1 MPLLILFLLFL
12 FLAPWMLLP
21 LLFFFVIL
29 VFLLPFGFTLYSL
42 YTILTVPVEIWRIA
56 TNKKLRKNHALEHA
70 TINVIEEKFG
80 PSNLA
85 GLARKE
91 GFYIKGLVDPVLL
104 EEAARVALFRLR
116 NGEKRLAV
124 HKRCGTTIAII
135 NFVGAV
141 SFLALLFLTGYF
153 TILNVII
160 ALLVSYL
167 IGPLLS
173 PWVQLRFTTLPEV
186 DDMEIVG
193 VEYKGPD
200 LRTWGLPFFY
210 IPTDLFVRTIEREDL
225 GKVFT

>member
-1 MPLLILFLLFL
+1 LSLIILFLLFP
-12 FLAPWMLLP
+12 FLIILL
-21 LLFFFVIL
+21 
-29 VFLLPFGFTLYSL
+29 FLLPFGFTIYSL
-42 YTILTVPVEIWRIA
+42 YTILTVPIEIWRIA
-56 TNKKLRKNHALEHA
+56 TDRKLRKNHALEHA

-91 GFYIKGLVDPVLL
+91 GFYIKGLVDPLLL

-124 HKRCGTTIAII
+124 HKRCGTTVAII

-153 TILNVII
+153 TALNVII
-160 ALLVSYL
+160 ALLISYL

-173 PWVQLRFTTLPEV
+173 PWVQLKFTTLPEV
-186 DDMEIVG
+186 DDIEIVG
-193 VEYKGPD
+193 VEYKGPS
-200 LRTWGLPFFY
+200 LRAWGLPFFH
-210 IPTDLFVRTIEREDL
+210 IPMDFFVRTVERKDL